1 MCFSWRFMIF
11 LYHKTSW
18 STGHFLLFSVIFWEK
33 VPGILASRIQT
44 WPVDNFT
51 EAFLLLP
58 SFSFQVRGHGSRV
71 ILPCCNQS
79 NQSVSRLISVP
90 VAVKVD
96 QEESVEFCDSHSSS
110 APFEPNVIWRLHTN
124 PRRGKRLYLIQCI
137 IIMITTMNM
146 TMVVG
151 ILKFSSLMW
160 IVRPRLYRFLTQHFS
175 ISDSNWFRF
184 ILRFRCWWLKL

>member
-1 MCFSWRFMIF
+1 MVDWSFSAILR
-11 LYHKTSW
+11 
-18 STGHFLLFSVIFWEK
+18 HFLRKSARHSGFQDPDMTCRQFS
-33 VPGILASRIQT
+33 
-44 WPVDNFT
+44 

-90 VAVKVD
+90 AAVKVD

-124 PRRGKRLYLIQCI
+124 PCRGKRLYPIQCI
-137 IIMITTMNM
+137 NC
-146 TMVVG
+146 
-151 ILKFSSLMW
+151 SW
-160 IVRPRLYRFLTQHFS
+160 
-175 ISDSNWFRF
+175 
-184 ILRFRCWWLKL
+184 